1 MQGLVT
7 ARQGGENSD
16 RIGGYQPT
24 SGTRTM
30 QEASKYRNASNWT
43 YSSHAGICLQT
54 QHWVQWCAHSRG
66 GGVQPEKKSDL
77 KTPEQDIQAG
87 LSLPTMKVQRVPVVQ
102 NGTWGEN
109 LPVAAG

>member
-30 QEASKYRNASNWT
+30 QEASKDRNASNWT
-43 YSSHAGICLQT
+43 YSSHAGMCLQT
-54 QHWVQWCAHSRG
+54 QHRVQWCAHSRG
-66 GGVQPEKKSDL
+66 GGVQPEKKVTSKL
-77 KTPEQDIQAG
+77 QSRTFRLVCHCQQ
-87 LSLPTMKVQRVPVVQ
+87 
-102 NGTWGEN
+102 
-109 LPVAAG
+109 

>member
-30 QEASKYRNASNWT
+30 QEASKDRNASNWT
-43 YSSHAGICLQT
+43 YSSHAGMCLQT
-54 QHWVQWCAHSRG
+54 QHRVQWCAHSRG
-66 GGVQPEKKSDL
+66 GRSSLKK
-77 KTPEQDIQAG
+77 
-87 LSLPTMKVQRVPVVQ
+87 R
-102 NGTWGEN
+102 
-109 LPVAAG
+109 